1 LSRCISHGRFVTS
14 RLFLC
19 VCCSLSCSFCV
30 SVSASHQVLYED
42 NTVNRMDEA
51 VTLFADIANSRW
63 FKNTAMILF
72 LNKKDLFNDKIR
84 KVDIRSDGSD
94 GTAPRF
100 LDYTGVFVCVCVCVC
115 VSAVYTRPRW
125 CPICMVPVLCC
136 SGECWVWLCGCFV

>member
-1 LSRCISHGRFVTS
+1 M
-14 RLFLC
+14 
-19 VCCSLSCSFCV
+19 
-30 SVSASHQVLYED
+30 LYED

-100 LDYTGVFVCVCVCVC
+100 LDYTGVCVG
-115 VSAVYTRPRW
+115 VSAVFTRPRW
-125 CPICMVPVLCC
+125 CPLCMVPVLCC
-136 SGECWVWLCGCFV
+136 SGECVTCDWGLRVWLCGCFV